1 MTILYSHLR
10 EHSVYP
16 GHPIT
21 VALEIMLA
29 YERDLDKAFAP
40 SIGKDGTPDGWC
52 DAVGNSVISGA
63 GGNVYLGVDLLR
75 HIKDGDM
82 TLSEAIEW
90 GMKTWE
96 RQTKIGGDHRDQFEK
111 GQEQAERM
119 VWPLLDQIYRAMAE
133 GKL

>member
-10 EHSVYP
+10 EFPVYP

-29 YERDLDKAFAP
+29 YERDVDKALAP
-40 SIGKDGTPDGWC
+40 HYRDGKVVNWH
-52 DAVGNSVISGA
+52 DALGNSEVSGA
-63 GGNVYLGVDLLR
+63 GGNVYLAVDLLG
-75 HIKDGDM
+75 HLKKKDM
-82 TLSEAIEW
+82 TLTEAIEW
-90 GMKTWE
+90 GMKVWE
-96 RQTKIGGDHRDQFEK
+96 RQTKIGGDHRDQFEE

>member
-1 MTILYSHLR
+1 MTILYSHFR

-21 VALEIMLA
+21 LALEIMLA
-29 YERDLDKAFAP
+29 YDRDLDKALAP
-40 SIGKDGTPDGWC
+40 CINQRTGESLGFC
-52 DAVGNSVISGA
+52 DAVGNSEISGA
-63 GGNVYLGVDLLR
+63 GGNAYTAADLVRRL
-75 HIKDGDM
+75 KDKKPIGE
-82 TLSEAIEW
+82 TIAW
-90 GMKTWE
+90 GMKQWE
-96 RQTKIGGDHRDQFEK
+96 NQTKIGGNHRKEFEA

>member
-1 MTILYSHLR
+1 MRTLYTHFR
-10 EHSVYP
+10 ENSVYP

-40 SIGKDGTPDGWC
+40 SIRKDGTHYGWC
-52 DAVGNSVISGA
+52 DAVGNSAISGA
-63 GGNVYLGVDLLR
+63 GGNVYLGVDLLK
-75 HIKDGDM
+75 HIKEGNM
-82 TLSEAIEW
+82 TLSQAIEW

-96 RQTKIGGDHRDQFEK
+96 RQSGTAGDQEKFQK

-119 VWPLLDQIYRAMAE
+119 VWPLLDQVYRAMSE